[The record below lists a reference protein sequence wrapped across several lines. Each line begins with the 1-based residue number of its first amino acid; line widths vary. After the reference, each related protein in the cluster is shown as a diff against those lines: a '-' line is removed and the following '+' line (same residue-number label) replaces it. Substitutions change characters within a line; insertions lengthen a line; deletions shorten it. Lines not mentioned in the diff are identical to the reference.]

1 LACNKPGIEIDSNQ
15 SFEGL
20 QRYQNLI
27 NSRKYFLTI

>member
-20 QRYQNLI
+20 QRYKSHQ
-27 NSRKYFLTI
+27 